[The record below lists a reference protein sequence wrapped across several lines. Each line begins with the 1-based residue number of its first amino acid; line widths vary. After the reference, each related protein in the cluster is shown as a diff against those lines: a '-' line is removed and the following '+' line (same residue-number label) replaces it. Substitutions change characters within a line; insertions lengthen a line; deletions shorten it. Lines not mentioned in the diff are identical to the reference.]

1 MVRFPRELN
10 ISLHIVLFISCC
22 CPKSTSLNLQSNRRV
37 VPHSIESNINGNLVT
52 APVNKIQEIRL
63 QALTL
68 SIDDDIERLD
78 QIARDY
84 VSYRVAT
91 TATESTGALSTVL
104 SPSMPV
110 IPTEHTAEMTNVEK
124 LRMATFLG
132 IAANTFLAV
141 VLKSA
146 PGSWRF
152 FLAGKKNSVFPL
164 GFK

>member
-1 MVRFPRELN
+1 
-10 ISLHIVLFISCC
+10 
-22 CPKSTSLNLQSNRRV
+22 V
-37 VPHSIESNINGNLVT
+37 VPHSIESNINGIPVT
-52 APVNKIQEIRL
+52 TPVNKIKEIRL

-68 SIDDDIERLD
+68 SVDDDVGRLD
-78 QIARDY
+78 QIARGY
-84 VSYRVAT
+84 VSSRVAT

-104 SPSMPV
+104 SPSTPV
-110 IPTEHTAEMTNVEK
+110 LPTQRTAEMTNVEK

-152 FLAGKKNSVFPL
+152 FLAGE
-164 GFK
+164 